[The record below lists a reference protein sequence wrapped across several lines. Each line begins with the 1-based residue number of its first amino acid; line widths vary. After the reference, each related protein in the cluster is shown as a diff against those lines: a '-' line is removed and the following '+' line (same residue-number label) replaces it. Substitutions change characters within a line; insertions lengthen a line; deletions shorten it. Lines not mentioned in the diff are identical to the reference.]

1 MAQIGTMPKQSFG
14 KRLVKDLKKNRVIY
28 ILGFLCLSYYIIFC
42 YLPLGGVM
50 IAFKNFR
57 PARGIFG
64 SAWADPWYKYFEQF
78 FGGYYFG
85 RLLRNTLLLSVYDLI
100 FGFPAPILLALL
112 LNELRSN
119 KFKRMVQ
126 TASYL
131 PHFISTV
138 VICGIILDFFSGDGL
153 INQIAMALGGEK
165 TLFMQDPKYFRTIY
179 VASGIWQGIGWG
191 SIIYLSAIAGID
203 ASLYEAAV
211 IDGANKFQQIINI
224 TIPSIMSTIIIMF
237 ILQIGQMMNVG
248 SEKIML
254 LYNPSIYETSDVIS
268 TYVYRIG
275 LVQMNWSFSAAVD
288 LFNKVINFILLITA
302 NDISKRVS
310 EVSLM

>member
-1 MAQIGTMPKQSFG
+1 MRKFNSASIKRDWKWNWPLYVMMIPAVVFYIMFAYIPMFG
-14 KRLVKDLKKNRVIY
+14 NI
-28 ILGFLCLSYYIIFC
+28 
-42 YLPLGGVM
+42 M
-50 IAFKNFR
+50 AFKEFV
-57 PARGIFG
+57 PGVGIQGFFIG
-64 SAWADPWYKYFEQF
+64 EWVGLKYFKQF
-78 FGGYYFG
+78 IEGIYFW
-85 RLLRNTLLLSVYDLI
+85 RLIRNTVLISLYNLI
-100 FGFPAPILLALL
+100 FSFPAPIILAILLS
-112 LNELRSN
+112 ELP
-119 KFKRMVQ
+119 FKGYKRVVQ
-126 TASYL
+126 TITYL
-131 PHFISTV
+131 PHFVSTV
-138 VICGIILDFFSGDGL
+138 VICGLIVNFSLSTGLFNDFIELF
-153 INQIAMALGGEK
+153 GGSRVP
-165 TLFMQDPKYFRTIY
+165 LLQDPKYFRTIY

-254 LYNPSIYETSDVIS
+254 LYNPSIYKTSDVIS

>member
-1 MAQIGTMPKQSFG
+1 MRKFNSASIKRDWKWNWPLYVMMIPAVVFYIMFAYIPMFG
-14 KRLVKDLKKNRVIY
+14 NI
-28 ILGFLCLSYYIIFC
+28 
-42 YLPLGGVM
+42 M
-50 IAFKNFR
+50 AFKEFV
-57 PARGIFG
+57 PGVGIQGFFIG
-64 SAWADPWYKYFEQF
+64 EWVGLKYFKQF
-78 FGGYYFG
+78 IEGIYFW
-85 RLLRNTLLLSVYDLI
+85 RLIRNTVLISLYNLI
-100 FGFPAPILLALL
+100 FYFPAPIILAILLS
-112 LNELRSN
+112 ELP
-119 KFKRMVQ
+119 FKGYKRVVQ
-126 TASYL
+126 TITYL
-131 PHFISTV
+131 PHFVSTV
-138 VICGIILDFFSGDGL
+138 VICGLIVNFSLSTGLFNDFIELF
-153 INQIAMALGGEK
+153 GGSRVP
-165 TLFMQDPKYFRTIY
+165 LLQDPKYFRTIY

>member
-1 MAQIGTMPKQSFG
+1 MRKFNSASIKRDWKWNWPLYVMMIPAVVFYIMFAYIPMFG
-14 KRLVKDLKKNRVIY
+14 NI
-28 ILGFLCLSYYIIFC
+28 
-42 YLPLGGVM
+42 M
-50 IAFKNFR
+50 AFKEFV
-57 PARGIFG
+57 PGVGIQGFFIG
-64 SAWADPWYKYFEQF
+64 EWVGLKYFKQF
-78 FGGYYFG
+78 IEGIYFW
-85 RLLRNTLLLSVYDLI
+85 RLIRNTILISLYNLI
-100 FGFPAPILLALL
+100 FSFPAPIILAILLS
-112 LNELRSN
+112 ELP
-119 KFKRMVQ
+119 FKGYKRVVQ
-126 TASYL
+126 TITYL
-131 PHFISTV
+131 PHFVSTV
-138 VICGIILDFFSGDGL
+138 VICGLIVNFSLSTGLFNDFIELF
-153 INQIAMALGGEK
+153 GGSRVP
-165 TLFMQDPKYFRTIY
+165 LLQDPKYFRTIY

>member
-1 MAQIGTMPKQSFG
+1 MRKFNSASIKRDWKWNWPLYVMMIPAVVFYIMFAYIPMFG
-14 KRLVKDLKKNRVIY
+14 NI
-28 ILGFLCLSYYIIFC
+28 
-42 YLPLGGVM
+42 M
-50 IAFKNFR
+50 AFKEFV
-57 PARGIFG
+57 PGVGIQGFFIG
-64 SAWADPWYKYFEQF
+64 EWVGLKYFKQF
-78 FGGYYFG
+78 IEGIYFW
-85 RLLRNTLLLSVYDLI
+85 RLIRNTVLISLYNLI
-100 FGFPAPILLALL
+100 FSFPAPIILAILLS
-112 LNELRSN
+112 ELP
-119 KFKRMVQ
+119 FKGYKRVVQ
-126 TASYL
+126 TITYL
-131 PHFISTV
+131 PHFVSTV
-138 VICGIILDFFSGDGL
+138 VICGLIVNFSLSTGLFNDFIELF
-153 INQIAMALGGEK
+153 GGSRVP
-165 TLFMQDPKYFRTIY
+165 LLQDPKYFRTIY

>member
-1 MAQIGTMPKQSFG
+1 MRKFNSASIKRDWKWNWPLYVMMIPAVVFYIMFAYIPMFG
-14 KRLVKDLKKNRVIY
+14 NI
-28 ILGFLCLSYYIIFC
+28 
-42 YLPLGGVM
+42 M
-50 IAFKNFR
+50 AFKEFV
-57 PARGIFG
+57 PGVGIQGFFIG
-64 SAWADPWYKYFEQF
+64 EWVGLKYFKQF
-78 FGGYYFG
+78 IEGIYFW
-85 RLLRNTLLLSVYDLI
+85 RLIRNTVLISLYNLI
-100 FGFPAPILLALL
+100 FSFPAPIILAILLS
-112 LNELRSN
+112 ELP
-119 KFKRMVQ
+119 FKGYKRVVQ
-126 TASYL
+126 TITYL
-131 PHFISTV
+131 PHFVSTV
-138 VICGIILDFFSGDGL
+138 VICGLIVNFSLSTGLFNDFIELF
-153 INQIAMALGGEK
+153 GGSRVP
-165 TLFMQDPKYFRTIY
+165 LLQDPKYFRTIY

-254 LYNPSIYETSDVIS
+254 LYNPSIYKTSDVIS

-310 EVSLM
+310 EVSLR

>member
-1 MAQIGTMPKQSFG
+1 MRKFNSASIKRDWKWNWPLYVMMIPAVVFYIMFAYIPMFG
-14 KRLVKDLKKNRVIY
+14 NI
-28 ILGFLCLSYYIIFC
+28 
-42 YLPLGGVM
+42 M
-50 IAFKNFR
+50 AFKEFV
-57 PARGIFG
+57 PGVGIQGFFIG
-64 SAWADPWYKYFEQF
+64 EWVGLKYFKQF
-78 FGGYYFG
+78 IEGIYFW
-85 RLLRNTLLLSVYDLI
+85 RLIRNTVLISLYNLI
-100 FGFPAPILLALL
+100 FSFPAPIILAILLS
-112 LNELRSN
+112 ELP
-119 KFKRMVQ
+119 FKGYKRVVQ
-126 TASYL
+126 TITYL
-131 PHFISTV
+131 PHFVSTV
-138 VICGIILDFFSGDGL
+138 VICGLIVNFSLSTGLFNDFIELF
-153 INQIAMALGGEK
+153 GGSRVP
-165 TLFMQDPKYFRTIY
+165 LLQDPKYFRTIY

-268 TYVYRIG
+268 TYVYRVG

>member
-1 MAQIGTMPKQSFG
+1 MRKFNSASIKRDWKWNWPLYVMMIPAVVFYIMFAYIPMFG
-14 KRLVKDLKKNRVIY
+14 NI
-28 ILGFLCLSYYIIFC
+28 
-42 YLPLGGVM
+42 M
-50 IAFKNFR
+50 AFKEFV
-57 PARGIFG
+57 PGVGIQGFFIG
-64 SAWADPWYKYFEQF
+64 EWVGLKYFKQF
-78 FGGYYFG
+78 IEGIYFW
-85 RLLRNTLLLSVYDLI
+85 RLIRNTVLISLYNLI
-100 FGFPAPILLALL
+100 FSFPAPIILAILLS
-112 LNELRSN
+112 EIP
-119 KFKRMVQ
+119 FKGYKRVVQ
-126 TASYL
+126 TITYL
-131 PHFISTV
+131 PHFVSTV
-138 VICGIILDFFSGDGL
+138 VICGLIVNFSLSTGLFNDFIELF
-153 INQIAMALGGEK
+153 GGSRVP
-165 TLFMQDPKYFRTIY
+165 LLQDPKYFRTIY